1 MSSPSK
7 TLPIL
12 LVSGFL
18 GVGKTTLMRR
28 LILDGR
34 ARNLKICVVV
44 NEFGEEDVDG
54 NILREANAELLASIT
69 GGCACCAGQDDF
81 HETILEI
88 ASRPQNSNDTGEK
101 PDVILVES
109 SGLADPGLLLEV
121 LTSPQLL
128 SCVRVTGIVCVA
140 DAARPSE
147 YSAQSFGLAALLKN
161 QLQLADWIVLNKA
174 DLAQPSTL
182 AAMQTYFRKLNSH
195 AEIELTTECE
205 FDLSSLWNRVFS
217 QTFIQN
223 SKFKTQ
229 NSPSSH
235 AAHTLF
241 VPLPHPIERARLEA
255 ALSTLPPEV
264 WRAKGF
270 VRLRGEAGVLL
281 VQLTGGD
288 TPRFRLSPFHLP
300 FGSEEPNTGL
310 VFIGAALDEKELMTA
325 FFGREKLL
333 SVM

>member
-1 MSSPSK
+1 MTSPSK

-18 GVGKTTLMRR
+18 GAGKTTLMRR

-54 NILREANAELLASIT
+54 NILREANAELLASIS

-88 ASRPQNSNDTGEK
+88 ASRPQNSNDAGEK

-109 SGLADPGLLLEV
+109 SGLADPSLLLEV

-128 SCVRVTGIVCVA
+128 SCVRVTGIICVA
-140 DAARPSE
+140 DASRPSE

-161 QLQLADWIVLNKA
+161 QLQLADWIVINKT
-174 DLAQPSTL
+174 DLAQASTL

-205 FDLSSLWNRVFS
+205 FDLSSFWNRVLS
-217 QTFIQN
+217 QTSIQKSN
-223 SKFKTQ
+223 IENQ
-229 NSPSSH
+229 RSSH

-281 VQLTGGD
+281 VQLTGGA
-288 TPRFRLSPFHLP
+288 TPRFRLSPFHLS

-310 VFIGAALDEKELMTA
+310 VFIGAALNEKELMA
-325 FFGREKLL
+325 SFFGREKLL